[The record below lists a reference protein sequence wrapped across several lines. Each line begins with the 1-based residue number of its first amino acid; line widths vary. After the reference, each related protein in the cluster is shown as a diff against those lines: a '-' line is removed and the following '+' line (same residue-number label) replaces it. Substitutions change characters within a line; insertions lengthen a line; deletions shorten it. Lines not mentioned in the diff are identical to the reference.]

1 MIPQWQYEY
10 SWFDG
15 PRPLDL
21 TLPKN
26 LPREEADPPSLAPI
40 VLSTDPPS
48 DVVAATV
55 EASMRVPPPW
65 RLQWRQLACSGDPKV
80 TWYFMGA
87 FFTPIGGE
95 VHLGDVDA

>member
-1 MIPQWQYEY
+1 MFPQWQYEY

-65 RLQWRQLACSGDPKV
+65 RLQWRGGACKV
-80 TWYFMGA
+80 HIAYA
-87 FFTPIGGE
+87 YKP
-95 VHLGDVDA
+95 VNPP